1 MIGDSL
7 HVRHLRMRCRAPI
20 ESPVGMSARIE
31 DALRTSSRPSAWR
44 GRVIVVR
51 HVRVRVRE
59 GAPAH
64 QLARAIEREW
74 QRLARSAVEYVRASP
89 DSEVVWFAGQI
100 EARLALIARLATGAD
115 VSAWFW
121 RRLLPLDAAVSADE
135 QLLALFAAPWADV
148 RVTDNEQMRFAHMAF
163 AALRSKARVRHI
175 VLALSETELQRLLPL
190 LSAESAS
197 RWPLPGMAKT
207 RSTARSTG
215 DERVEGIEQTDEVS
229 AQAGAIARESLRAKA
244 LRMAVLAVNEHAS
257 EVVESSAPTTDGVTS
272 GWAGLFFVLNLL
284 DHTGDAPTVGETV
297 ALLRAIAFWL
307 RVPSDDPIYEV
318 FPELNADEPWP
329 EVSLETVR
337 ALRLACV
344 TATRRPLRRILARRG
359 RILVTR
365 THLTV
370 VFDLTSVRLDVR
382 QAGLDL
388 DPGWL
393 PRLGRVV
400 RFEYE

>member
-1 MIGDSL
+1 M
-7 HVRHLRMRCRAPI
+7 
-20 ESPVGMSARIE
+20 
-31 DALRTSSRPSAWR
+31 
-44 GRVIVVR
+44 
-51 HVRVRVRE
+51 
-59 GAPAH
+59 
-64 QLARAIEREW
+64 
-74 QRLARSAVEYVRASP
+74 
-89 DSEVVWFAGQI
+89 VWFAGQI

-148 RVTDNEQMRFAHMAF
+148 RVTDNEQMRFARMAF

-190 LSAESAS
+190 LSAESAG
-197 RWPLPGMAKT
+197 RWPLPGTAKT
-207 RSTARSTG
+207 RSTQHSTG
-215 DERVEGIEQTDEVS
+215 DERAEGVEQTDGVS
-229 AQAGAIARESLRAKA
+229 AQAGAIAHESLRAKA
-244 LRMAVLAVNEHAS
+244 LRMAVSAVNEHVS

-284 DHTGDAPTVGETV
+284 DHTGDPPTVVGETV

-307 RVPSDDPIYEV
+307 RVPPDDPIYEV
-318 FPELNADEPWP
+318 FAALNADEPWP

-344 TATRRPLRRILARRG
+344 TATRRPLRRILARSG
-359 RILVTR
+359 RILITR

-370 VFDLTSVRLDVR
+370 VFDVTSVRLDVR
-382 QAGLDL
+382 KAGLDL